1 MSEHNSDSESA
12 RDSEI
17 LGADKAKRG
26 VASRVNTH
34 HRSSRTSLV
43 EGEGVSGCSF
53 RSEQNGPRQGT
64 PELFELKRK
73 FPLDSFLRSDT

>member
-1 MSEHNSDSESA
+1 MSEHNSDLECA
-12 RDSEI
+12 TDSEI

-43 EGEGVSGCSF
+43 EGEGDSGVSF

-64 PELFELKRK
+64 PELFEPKRNS
-73 FPLDSFLRSDT
+73 PLDPFSISDT